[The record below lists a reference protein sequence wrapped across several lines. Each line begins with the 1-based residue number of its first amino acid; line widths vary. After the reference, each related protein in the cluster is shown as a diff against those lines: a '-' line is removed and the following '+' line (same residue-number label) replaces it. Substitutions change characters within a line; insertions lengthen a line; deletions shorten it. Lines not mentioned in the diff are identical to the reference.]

1 MLLQSCPSCFSH
13 QRPLLHPS
21 SYHLASVPRHWG
33 SGSFGPAHPPYV
45 NQLESPV
52 LVPGTGGP
60 GLIPPSKTGQPVWAR
75 SHYCACVVLS
85 LSSRVRLCATPWT
98 VARQAPLSV
107 GLSRQEHWSGLPRPP
122 LGIFPTQESNL
133 CLLRLLRWQAGS
145 FPLCRPGSPHRSKVS
160 FLFYLNFLILNWSIV
175 D

>member
-85 LSSRVRLCATPWT
+85 LSSRVRLCATPWP
-98 VARQAPLSV
+98 VACQAPLSV
-107 GLSRQEHWSGLPRPP
+107 GLSRQEHWSGLPCPSP
-122 LGIFPTQESNL
+122 GGLPDPGMEPGFPTL
-133 CLLRLLRWQAGS
+133 QADS
-145 FPLCRPGSPHRSKVS
+145 LPAEPPQDPGHRASCAHAC
-160 FLFYLNFLILNWSIV
+160 
-175 D
+175 